1 MGEYVPSAEKLP
13 LLNVETVKPSSLSSV
28 GGSIFTLT
36 NTILG
41 SGTLAVPYAIASSG
55 WLVGMIVMLI
65 IALITRYSVRL
76 LLQASDLAGPN
87 CSKTYES
94 LGHYTMGK
102 YGTWLAE
109 FTFIFGGFGTL
120 VSYLIFISSLFCAVA
135 ELDSS
140 YKAMTMTVCTFLVI
154 MPLSLSRTI
163 GKLQLTSLLATLSVA
178 YVVSFCLGAYV
189 FLFQSP
195 AIPRPNVEAVQ
206 LNSGSVYTVT
216 LLIAAFA
223 CHNTTLPVYEEL
235 RDRSLE
241 RMTRAICG
249 AISIAFFLYTII
261 GISGYLSF
269 GADTMDNILLNY
281 DAVAHPSIKTALK
294 LGQFCMAFA
303 LLLTCPIALW
313 PFRSC
318 ICSLYLRLRHGRQL
332 PSSSTSYIEW
342 ICITLIAE
350 GLILLSAVFIPS
362 VKTPLSI
369 VGSVSGSLIIFI
381 MPSLFFMLLQP
392 YPLLSRP
399 NFGPML
405 LFTVGIFVGLIGFS
419 MTMYKL
425 VVY

>member
-13 LLNVETVKPSSLSSV
+13 LLHAETSKPSSSV

-55 WLVGMIVMLI
+55 WLVAMVVMLI

-76 LLQASDLAGPN
+76 LLQASDMAGPH

-120 VSYLIFISSLFCAVA
+120 VSYFIFISSLFCAVA

-140 YKAMTMTVCTFLVI
+140 YKAMTMTACTFLVI

-178 YVVSFCLGAYV
+178 YVVSFCGGAYV

-195 AIPRPNVEAVQ
+195 TLRPNVEAVQ

-241 RMTRAICG
+241 RMTRAVCG
-249 AISIAFFLYTII
+249 AISIAFLLYTII

-269 GADTMDNILLNY
+269 GDATMDNILLNY
-281 DAVAHPSIKTALK
+281 DASVLAAHPSIETPLK
-294 LGQFCMAFA
+294 VGQFCMAFA

-318 ICSLYLRLRHGRQL
+318 VCSLYLRVRHGRQL
-332 PSSSTSYIEW
+332 PSSSASKLEW
-342 ICITLIAE
+342 IYVTLIAE
-350 GLILLSAVFIPS
+350 VLILISAIFIPS

-381 MPSLFFMLLQP
+381 MPSLFFLLQQP

-399 NFGPML
+399 NVGPML
-405 LFTVGIFVGLIGFS
+405 LLTVGIFVGVIGFS
-419 MTMYKL
+419 MTVYKL